1 MNYDIKKDVPPYLLT
16 FDDTRK
22 FVEIFQ
28 GSVESIHE
36 DISGYVRQFDL
47 EKCDEEYLDLMLYES
62 GWNLKIELTENL
74 KRKVVKIA
82 YYMYNKKG
90 SEDGLEFALSY
101 LSGLPIQV
109 NDTVKEGFRLG
120 AVGFPRKNS
129 LGIDT
134 KLGFGGFYL
143 HFIVHTPPLDSYQL
157 LLINKVTSLM
167 KWALNTYEVKED
179 IVVYGYHEIS
189 SSPEEFVETNTFNFG
204 IGVNLS
210 LDIEVD
216 GTLYK
221 IVFQQV
227 GVTLWSDVVS
237 NMQSELRSATGGLQ
251 TVSIVDNKIR
261 VTSTSYIENSTIL
274 ISNGTTPLTTDFML
288 YLDVKPGWNPV
299 FEDPVDGGTIP

>member
-16 FDDTRK
+16 FEDTRK

-90 SEDGLEFALSY
+90 SEDGLEFALGY

-109 NDTVKEGFRLG
+109 NDTVKEGFKLG
-120 AVGFPRKNS
+120 GVGFPRKNS

-143 HFIVHTPPLDSYQL
+143 HFIVHTPPLDAFQL
-157 LLINKVTSLM
+157 SLINKVTSLM
-167 KWALNTYEVKED
+167 KWALNTYEIKQD
-179 IVVYGYHEIS
+179 IMQAYHEII
-189 SSPEEFVETNTFNFG
+189 SSPNQFVPSGQFDWGTFFVNFS
-204 IGVNLS
+204 INVVVN
-210 LDIEVD
+210 
-216 GTLYK
+216 GTLYQV
-221 IVFQQV
+221 VFSET
-227 GVTLWSDVVS
+227 GLRLWSDVVVDI
-237 NMQSELRSATGGLQ
+237 QTALRALTGGLE
-251 TVSIVDNKIR
+251 TVTIVDNKIK
-261 VTSTSYIENSTIL
+261 VASEWSLVSQTVIVSY
-274 ISNGTTPLTTDFML
+274 GTKPGVQDFIAFV
-288 YLDVKPGWNPV
+288 DSAPGWNLSFGVPY
-299 FEDPVDGGTIP
+299 P